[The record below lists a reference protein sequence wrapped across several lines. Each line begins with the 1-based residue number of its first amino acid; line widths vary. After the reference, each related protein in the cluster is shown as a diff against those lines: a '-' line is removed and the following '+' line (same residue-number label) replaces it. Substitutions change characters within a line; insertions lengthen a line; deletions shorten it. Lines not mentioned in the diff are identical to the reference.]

1 MKIVIQRVSQA
12 NVSVNNKIS
21 GKINKGL
28 LLLVGIQ
35 AGDIVQEF
43 AEKILKLRIFADENN
58 KMNLSVTEIKGD
70 ILVIPQFTLLAE
82 ISGGNR
88 PYFGN
93 AAPPEIAKLI
103 FNNFIAE
110 LRKSNLKVEVGIFG
124 AKMEVSL
131 INDGPVTIVL

>member
-1 MKIVIQRVSQA
+1 MKVVIQRVSQA
-12 NVSVNNKIS
+12 NASVNNKIV

-35 AGDIVQEF
+35 AGDNVSCM
-43 AEKILKLRIFADENN
+43 AEKILKLRIFSDQKD
-58 KMNLSVTEIKGD
+58 KMNLSIIDVKGE
-70 ILVIPQFTLLAE
+70 ILVIPQFTLLAD

-93 AAPPEIAKLI
+93 SASPEIALPI
-103 FNNFIAE
+103 FNNFADE